1 MNPAAPAYTVG
12 QMPVSH
18 LLTWLIA
25 AVATA
30 GVILRPK
37 GWPEAVWAVGGALLL
52 VLTGLLPAGNAALA
66 VERGGDV
73 YFFLIGMMLLS
84 ELGRQFGVFDW
95 LADWTL
101 SRARG
106 SASRLFLDLYL
117 LGTVVTIF
125 LSNDATAVV
134 LTPAVLAVTRKARVH
149 PLPYLFA
156 CAMIANAASFVLPIS
171 NPANLVLYGGQTP
184 HLSGWLRSFLL
195 PSLASI
201 VITYLCLRR
210 ALPLGDPPI
219 RVEQRSHLRGPG
231 RLTLAGIVL
240 TAAALLVVSALDLPL
255 GPPTC
260 LAALSTAALV
270 LITTR
275 SSPLPILQGIAWP
288 ALLLV
293 AGLFVLVEG
302 LNHTGVVAMLARALP
317 HWHPALAGAVLAVA
331 CNLMNNLPAGLLA
344 SSVVASAHPSQTMV
358 DSLLIGVDLGPN
370 LAVTGSLATIL
381 WLGALRREGEHVNSR
396 QFLQVGAQVMFP
408 ALGLALL
415 LRYLC

>member
-1 MNPAAPAYTVG
+1 MPASY
-12 QMPVSH
+12 
-18 LLTWLIA
+18 LLTWTIVAL
-25 AVATA
+25 ATA
-30 GVILRPK
+30 GVILRPG
-37 GWPEAVWAVGGALLL
+37 GWAEAIWAVGGALLL
-52 VLTGLLPAGNAALA
+52 VLSGLLPAGSALEA
-66 VERGGDV
+66 VGRGWDV
-73 YFFLIGMMLLS
+73 YLFLIGMMLLS

-117 LGTVVTIF
+117 LGTIVTIF

-134 LTPAVLAVTRKARVH
+134 LTPAVLTVTRKARVH

-171 NPANLVLYGGQTP
+171 NPANLVFYGGHTP
-184 HLSGWLRSFLL
+184 ALL
-195 PSLASI
+195 PWLKSFALPSIASI
-201 VITYLCLRR
+201 VMTYACLRW
-210 ALPLGDPPI
+210 ALPLGDPPA
-219 RVEQRSHLRGPG
+219 RVEQRSHLRGAG
-231 RLTLAGIVL
+231 RLTLAGIML
-240 TAAALLVVSALDLPL
+240 TAVALLVVSALDLPL

-275 SSPLPILQGIAWP
+275 TSPIPILQGVAWT
-288 ALLLV
+288 ALLLA

-302 LNHTGVVAMLARALP
+302 LNHTGVVAMLARQMP
-317 HWHPALAGAVLAVA
+317 HWSPPLAGAGLAVA

-344 SSVVASAHPSQTMV
+344 SSVVAVAHPSQAMV

-381 WLGALRREGEHVNSR
+381 WLSALRREGEHVDSGK
-396 QFLQVGAQVMFP
+396 FLQVGAQVMFP
-408 ALGLALL
+408 ALFLALL
-415 LRYLC
+415 LRWL

>member
-1 MNPAAPAYTVG
+1 MPASY
-12 QMPVSH
+12 
-18 LLTWLIA
+18 LLTWTIVAL
-25 AVATA
+25 ATA
-30 GVILRPK
+30 GVILRPR

-52 VLTGLLPAGNAALA
+52 VLSGLLPGESALQA
-66 VERGGDV
+66 VGRGWDV
-73 YFFLIGMMLLS
+73 YLFLIGMMLLS

-134 LTPAVLAVTRKARVH
+134 LTPAVLTVTRKARVH

-171 NPANLVLYGGQTP
+171 NPANLVLYGGHTP
-184 HLSGWLRSFLL
+184 VLLPWLKSFAL

-201 VITYLCLRR
+201 VTTYLCLRR
-210 ALPLGDPPI
+210 ALPLGDPPAQ
-219 RVEQRSHLRGPG
+219 VEQRTHLRGAG

-240 TAAALLVVSALDLPL
+240 TAVALLVVSALDLPL

-275 SSPLPILQGIAWP
+275 TSPLPILQGVAWT

-302 LNHTGVVAMLARALP
+302 LSHTGVVAQMAQALP
-317 HWHPALAGAVLAVA
+317 HWSPPLAGAVLAVA
-331 CNLMNNLPAGLLA
+331 CNLMNNLPAGLLT
-344 SSVVASAHPSQTMV
+344 SSVLAAAHPSQAMV

-381 WLGALRREGEHVNSR
+381 WLSALRREGEHVDSGK
-396 QFLQVGAQVMFP
+396 FLQVGAQVMFP
-408 ALGLALL
+408 ALFLALL
-415 LRYLC
+415 LRWL

>member
-1 MNPAAPAYTVG
+1 MSA
-12 QMPVSH
+12 SH

-30 GVILRPK
+30 GVILRPR
-37 GWPEAVWAVGGALLL
+37 GWPEAVWAVAGALLL
-52 VLTGLLPAGNAALA
+52 VLTGLLPWNKA
-66 VERGGDV
+66 VEAVARGGDV
-73 YFFLIGMMLLS
+73 YLFLIGMMVLS

-117 LGTVVTIF
+117 LGTLVTIF

-134 LTPAVLAVTRKARVH
+134 LTPALLTVTRRARVH

-184 HLSGWLRSFLL
+184 ALLPWLRRFLL
-195 PSLASI
+195 PSLVSI
-201 VITYLCLRR
+201 AVTYFCLKR
-210 ALPLGDPPI
+210 ALPLVDQPR
-219 RVEQRSHLRGPG
+219 RVGERTLLRGPG
-231 RLTLAGIVL
+231 RLTLAGILL
-240 TAAALLVVSALDLPL
+240 TALALLAVSARNLPL

-260 LAALSTAALV
+260 LAALSTALLV
-270 LITTR
+270 LISTR
-275 SSPLPILQGIAWP
+275 TSPWPILQGVAWQV
-288 ALLLV
+288 LLLV

-302 LNHTGVVAMLARALP
+302 LNHTGVVALLAHVLLNFP
-317 HWHPALAGAVLAVA
+317 PILAGAGLAVA

-344 SSVVASAHPSQTMV
+344 SSVVAAAHCSPAMM

-381 WLGALRREGEHVNSR
+381 WLNALRREGEVVTSR
-396 QFLQVGAQVMFP
+396 QFLRVGAKVMFP

-415 LRYLC
+415 LRCL

>member
-1 MNPAAPAYTVG
+1 
-12 QMPVSH
+12 MPVSH

-25 AVATA
+25 ALATA
-30 GVILRPK
+30 GVILRPR

-52 VLTGLLPAGNAALA
+52 VLTGLLPWSKAAEA
-66 VERGGDV
+66 VARGGDV
-73 YFFLIGMMLLS
+73 YLFLIGMMVLS

-106 SASRLFLDLYL
+106 SATRLFLDLYL
-117 LGTVVTIF
+117 LGTIVTIF

-134 LTPAVLAVTRKARVH
+134 LTPAVLTVTRRARVH

-184 HLSGWLRSFLL
+184 ALLPWLRRFLL

-201 VITYLCLRR
+201 AVTYYCLKR
-210 ALPLGDPPI
+210 ALPLSDQPA
-219 RVEQRSHLRGPG
+219 RVEERTLLRGPG
-231 RLTLAGIVL
+231 RLTLGGILL
-240 TAAALLVVSALDLPL
+240 TALALLAVSAYDLPL
-255 GPPTC
+255 GLPTC
-260 LAALSTAALV
+260 LAALSTAVVV
-270 LITTR
+270 LLTTR
-275 SSPLPILQGIAWP
+275 TSPLPIVQGVAWP
-288 ALLLV
+288 VLLLV

-302 LNHTGVVAMLARALP
+302 LDHTGVVAMLARALP
-317 HWHPALAGAVLAVA
+317 HLPPIFAGAVLAVA

-344 SSVVASAHPSQTMV
+344 SSVVSSAHPPQAMV

-381 WLGALRREGEHVNSR
+381 WLNALRREGEHVTSR
-396 QFLQVGAQVMFP
+396 QFLRVGVKVMFP

-415 LRYLC
+415 LRCL